1 MAAADPQAFFLTP
14 PPRHLAELRID
25 TAPSAIAFSAPCG
38 GAKGAGRKKR
48 RCLVPSSSVRK
59 RMLLELAPFDFAP
72 APAPSSTP
80 PPRPSPSSTPPPS
93 PMAPRAGTSPA
104 GEFSFG
110 TAPRV
115 VVPPASP
122 GNIFAFMGNA
132 AAGGS
137 EARSGLSFLSPMGHA
152 TAASGV
158 PSFLE
163 RPRTP
168 TATGPTANGGF
179 VFAAPPE
186 TPTSTNTSGG
196 LSFLASPT
204 PKQPLTPMGSTATG
218 GFSATSVPSL
228 IPLNLKPAR
237 NGIGDFFAFPSPGLQ
252 IGSAAPSAAAKE
264 SAPLAGLATPPT
276 LRNSGD
282 KMPSLFLRR
291 AVTRELRESLREQ
304 EEQQQLTPPLQK
316 VAKTNASDA
325 RSSAT
330 IGSSATPCCTLF
342 TSPSKEAAKQEAKKV
357 FSEEASRSPA
367 GSRCSSTARSATP
380 EKENKQER
388 EVEVSSSPRER
399 APDSPR
405 ERFST
410 SPAVFCSGAE
420 VVVRVTCKCGVHKEF
435 CFDHRL

>member
-25 TAPSAIAFSAPCG
+25 TAAPSAIAFSAPCG

-72 APAPSSTP
+72 APAPLVHP
-80 PPRPSPSSTPPPS
+80 RRQGHRPRPPRLLHRWRRARGPRPPGSSRS
-93 PMAPRAGTSPA
+93 ARRLGWWCPRFPGEHLRVHGERRCGGIRGPQRPVVLVSDGARHRGQRRPLVLGAAQDADGHGPHREWRLRVRGSAGDAHEHQHQRRPL
-104 GEFSFG
+104 
-110 TAPRV
+110 
-115 VVPPASP
+115 
-122 GNIFAFMGNA
+122 
-132 AAGGS
+132 
-137 EARSGLSFLSPMGHA
+137 RS
-152 TAASGV
+152 
-158 PSFLE
+158 
-163 RPRTP
+163 
-168 TATGPTANGGF
+168 
-179 VFAAPPE
+179 
-186 TPTSTNTSGG
+186 
-196 LSFLASPT
+196 LASPT
-204 PKQPLTPMGSTATG
+204 PKQPLTPMGSHRNRRLLG
-218 GFSATSVPSL
+218 K
-228 IPLNLKPAR
+228 PLCP
-237 NGIGDFFAFPSPGLQ
+237 
-252 IGSAAPSAAAKE
+252 AAKE